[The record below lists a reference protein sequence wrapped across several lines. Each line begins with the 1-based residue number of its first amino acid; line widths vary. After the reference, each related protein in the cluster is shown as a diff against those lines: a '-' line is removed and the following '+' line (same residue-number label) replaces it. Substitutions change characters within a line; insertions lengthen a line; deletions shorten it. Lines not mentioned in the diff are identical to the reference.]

1 MLGVRGLDAGY
12 GLVHVVRDV
21 SLSVAQGEVVGLVGA
36 NGAGKST
43 VIKAIMGL
51 LKPFAGRITFNGEPV
66 DGLPPFERVKRGL
79 AVVPEGRRLFPYMT
93 VLENLEMGAYTTD
106 DGARVRAQLERVF
119 ELFPV
124 LAERRNQ
131 LAGTMSGGEQ
141 QMVAIG
147 RALMSGPRLLM
158 LDEPSLGLAPKVVAQ
173 VLNTVQELARTGLT
187 IMLVEQNVRKC
198 LEVADRAYVL
208 ENGRIVLAESS
219 ARLLA
224 DDRVRE
230 AYLGV

>member
-1 MLGVRGLDAGY
+1 MLEVRGLDAGY
-12 GLVHVVRDV
+12 GPVHVVRDV
-21 SLSVAQGEVVGLVGA
+21 SLSVGQGEVVGLVGA

-43 VIKAIMGL
+43 VIKTIMGL

-106 DGARVRAQLERVF
+106 DGVRVRAQLERVF

>member
-1 MLGVRGLDAGY
+1 MLEVRGLNAGY
-12 GLVHVVRDV
+12 GPVHVVRDV

-43 VIKAIMGL
+43 VIKTIMGL
-51 LKPFAGRITFNGEPV
+51 LKPFAGHITFNGEPI

-106 DGARVRAQLERVF
+106 DRARVRTQLERVF

-124 LAERRNQ
+124 LAQRRNQ

>member
-1 MLGVRGLDAGY
+1 MLEVRGLNAGY
-12 GLVHVVRDV
+12 GPVHVVRDV

-43 VIKAIMGL
+43 VIKTIMGL
-51 LKPFAGRITFNGEPV
+51 LKPFAGHITFNGEPI

-106 DGARVRAQLERVF
+106 DRARVRTQLERVF

-124 LAERRNQ
+124 LAQRRNQ

-187 IMLVEQNVRKC
+187 ILLVEQNVRKC

-208 ENGRIVLAESS
+208 ENGSIVLAESS

>member
-1 MLGVRGLDAGY
+1 
-12 GLVHVVRDV
+12 
-21 SLSVAQGEVVGLVGA
+21 VAQGEVVGLVGA

-43 VIKAIMGL
+43 VIKTIMGL
-51 LKPFAGRITFNGEPV
+51 LKPFAGHITFNGEPI

-106 DGARVRAQLERVF
+106 DRARVRTQLERVF

-124 LAERRNQ
+124 LAQRRNQ

-187 IMLVEQNVRKC
+187 ILLVEQNVRKC

-208 ENGRIVLAESS
+208 ENGSIVLAESS

>member
-1 MLGVRGLDAGY
+1 MLEVRGLNAGY
-12 GLVHVVRDV
+12 GPVHVVRDV
-21 SLSVAQGEVVGLVGA
+21 SLSVAEGEVVGLVGA

-43 VIKAIMGL
+43 VIKTIMGL
-51 LKPFAGRITFNGEPV
+51 LKPFAGHITFNGEPI

-106 DGARVRAQLERVF
+106 DRARVRTQLERVF

-124 LAERRNQ
+124 LAQRRNQ

-187 IMLVEQNVRKC
+187 ILLVEQNVRKC

-208 ENGRIVLAESS
+208 ENGSIVLAESS